1 MQGIREAQLGDAQ
14 DIAEIIVGAWQHA
27 YEGIVD
33 PRFPPSLRTET
44 FVSIMEKNLREKR
57 EQIFVY
63 ESPVGRVEGFISG
76 REGDDIKTDNPGY
89 DAEIVGLYV
98 RPDAQGR
105 GIGTKLFKELTACFR
120 GGGRSRMIAWTL
132 LGAKNNSFYV
142 KQGGV
147 ARERKRIEI
156 GGRSYPGVGFS
167 FEL

>member
-1 MQGIREAQLGDAQ
+1 MQG
-14 DIAEIIVGAWQHA
+14 IAEIIVNAWQHA
-27 YEGIVD
+27 YDGIVD
-33 PRFPPSLRTET
+33 SRFPPSLLPKT

-63 ESPVGRVEGFISG
+63 ESPGGRLEGFISG
-76 REGDDIKTDNPGY
+76 REDGAVRTNNPSY

-98 RPDAQGR
+98 RPDSQGR
-105 GIGTKLFKELTACFR
+105 GIGTKLFKELTAYFR

-156 GGRSYPGVGFS
+156 GGISYPGVGFS